1 MLFRSREGQPPSRCA
16 FLVEGYAYRQKL
28 TIDGHRTICSLEV
41 PGDFV
46 DLQNI
51 YLRESD
57 HDVLALTDVISVD
70 IPVAEMRV
78 LAETAPAVGR
88 AMWVDGLIEGAIF
101 REWLLNIG
109 RRNARSRVAH
119 ILCEFSTRLQ
129 AAGLAPELTADLPM
143 TQEQL
148 GDALGLTSV
157 HVNRI
162 LRTMEAEGLVTRG
175 KRQITI
181 TDWQGIRRVATATWP
196 EASQRPRASSRSPV
210 PSSGWLEPIGISGPT
225 HQISA
230 ASSRNPSTA
239 SVTPCSRISRKRFI
253 VNSNQKTVRGWPR
266 TA

>member
-1 MLFRSREGQPPSRCA
+1 MPNGDRTIDRNQISEMIIAKLSRRNSLDAEDHLAIRGLSMDFRHHFASSYLVREGQPPSRCA

-181 TDWQGIRRVATATWP
+181 TDWQGIRRVATFN
-196 EASQRPRASSRSPV
+196 PRY
-210 PSSGWLEPIGISGPT
+210 LHL
-225 HQISA
+225 HQEQPGKVVKN
-230 ASSRNPSTA
+230 R
-239 SVTPCSRISRKRFI
+239 
-253 VNSNQKTVRGWPR
+253 
-266 TA
+266 